1 MSDAGFLTSFAVVV
15 FLAAFSNWAR
25 LSLLSLRPGRLRQL
39 FGIAETDDAE
49 RDDFK
54 TPDPRAVPPD
64 PIGRAEGVLLS
75 ALVVN
80 TAAKVAAPL
89 LLFAWLRGRA
99 PGLEAGWVFAIVFL
113 GGIVCLLLFAE
124 VLPRIAVNS
133 RREPGM
139 RFGFLPLRL
148 LAFLLVP
155 ITYALRYTS
164 RFVAR
169 LLGRDVKTLAPWPLR
184 ASGNLLW
191 DTEGR
196 EAPLHEEEKVLISSI
211 FDMTN
216 TIVREVMVPRVDMH
230 CLEQNRTLAEACQE
244 VLQTAHSR
252 LPVYADT
259 LDNIV
264 GLFLVK
270 DLLRCSSPEQL
281 AATKVKDVMHPIP
294 FVPETKNVSKLL
306 REFQRTRRHM
316 AVVVDEYGYTAGLV
330 TIEDLLEEIVGDIQD
345 EFDDEQELFIRT
357 KDGGFIVDAKMS
369 IGDIA
374 EETGI
379 ELPEDNHYDTMGGF
393 VVTTLGKV
401 PQEGDS
407 FQVNGIRVTV
417 LEADD
422 RRIHR
427 VKLLPLSTKDRDSD
441 QQKGA
446 EA

>member
-1 MSDAGFLTSFAVVV
+1 MSDTSFLTSFAAVI

-25 LSLLSLRPGRLRQL
+25 LSLLSLRAARLREL
-39 FGIAETDDAE
+39 FGIATTEDAE
-49 RDDFK
+49 RDESR
-54 TPDPRAVPPD
+54 TPDARALPPD
-64 PIGRAEGVLLS
+64 SISRAEGVLLS

-89 LLFAWLRGRA
+89 LLLTWLTRRA
-99 PGLEAGWVFAIVFL
+99 PGLEAGWTFAVAFV
-113 GGIVCLLLFAE
+113 GGIVCLLLFSE
-124 VLPRIAVNS
+124 LLPRIVVNS

-139 RFGFLPLRL
+139 RFGILPLRF
-148 LAFLLVP
+148 LAFVLYP
-155 ITYALRYTS
+155 ITYVLRCTS
-164 RFVAR
+164 RFVAKI
-169 LLGRDVKTLAPWPLR
+169 LGREVQTLAPWPLR

-270 DLLRCSSPEQL
+270 DLLRCSSPEQQ

-294 FVPETKNVSKLL
+294 FVPETKNVSELL

-316 AVVVDEYGYTAGLV
+316 AVVVDEYGYSAGLV
-330 TIEDLLEEIVGDIQD
+330 TIEDLLEEIVGEIQD
-345 EFDDEQELFIRT
+345 EFDDEQKLFIKT

-369 IGDIA
+369 IPDLA

-401 PQEGDS
+401 PQEGDT

-427 VKLLPLSTKDRDSD
+427 VKLLPLSSQGDDLN

-446 EA
+446 KA